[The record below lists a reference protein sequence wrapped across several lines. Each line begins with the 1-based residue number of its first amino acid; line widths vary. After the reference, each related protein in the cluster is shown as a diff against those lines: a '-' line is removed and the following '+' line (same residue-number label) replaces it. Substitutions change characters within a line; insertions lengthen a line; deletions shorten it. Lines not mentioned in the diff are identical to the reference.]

1 MGIFARSQARKFGMQ
16 TDWPSTDPDVRR
28 YYKALVEGHARGIA
42 QMANHGAD
50 SDQSWYW
57 VEGVAVL
64 HKNAAN
70 RVADLWRERSKLEM
84 TRARKAAVKQLG
96 TMLRIRGTLIESWW
110 VADRMN
116 MMRIGA
122 STGFPVVDEW
132 NYAFTCTL
140 HSVTPGVP
148 NMDGVLQYKW
158 PEHNF
163 QRVQVD
169 DGEEFEV
176 TWQARD
182 VLSVEGD
189 RYEGFVLNLNAATG
203 WSKAEVCG
211 RAGNFTRDFFTNPGT
226 RIELAKPQEDNSPAV
241 HFAEVM
247 IATRN
252 ALLREGLTSEGD
264 TLRAAHSVIIECHR
278 RAGIRPADD
287 REGV

>member
-28 YYKALVEGHARGIA
+28 YYKALVEAHARGIA
-42 QMANHGAD
+42 QMPSHGAD
-50 SDQSWYW
+50 SDQSWCR

-64 HKNAAN
+64 HSNAVN

-84 TRARKAAVKQLG
+84 ARARKTAVKQLG

-116 MMRIGA
+116 VLRTGA
-122 STGFPVVDEW
+122 SAGFPIVDEW

-148 NMDGVLQYKW
+148 GMDGVLQYKW
-158 PEHNF
+158 PENEF
-163 QRVQVD
+163 QRVRVD
-169 DGEEFEV
+169 DGEEFAA
-176 TWQARD
+176 TWQAGD

-189 RYEGFVLNLNAATG
+189 RHEGFVLHLNAATG

-211 RAGNFTRDFFTNPGT
+211 RRGNFTRDFFTRPRT
-226 RIELAKPQEDNSPAV
+226 RIELAKPQEGSPAV
-241 HFAEVM
+241 HLVEVM
-247 IATRN
+247 TATRN

-264 TLRAAHSVIIECHR
+264 TLRAAHSAIIGNHR
-278 RAGIRPADD
+278 PAEIRPAGDH
-287 REGV
+287 RGV